1 MYQPPVRAPYAASLH
16 DQQRAFAESES
27 VMRSPFQRDRD
38 RIIHCGAFRKLK
50 QKTQVFV
57 YHVGDYYRTRLTH
70 TLEVA
75 QITRSLA
82 RALGVDEDLA
92 EAVALAHDL
101 GHTPFG
107 HAGEEALA
115 VMMQPFGGFA
125 HNDQTLRIITQLE
138 ERYAAFDG
146 LNLTLTTLDGIIKHN
161 GPIAAGEALQNT
173 VQTARILGID
183 LATHAGI
190 EAQIA
195 AISDDIAYTNHDFD
209 DGLRAGLIDW
219 TAIAGLPMLG
229 DILKELLSA
238 YPKLETDPG
247 RLRNE
252 LIRRLINVMVMDV
265 LAETQARLKQYNPV
279 DQAAVQALPV
289 PTVAFSTEMQ
299 QTVKTLK
306 KFLFDCLYRHHQVN
320 RMTRKAR
327 QVVSD
332 LFMVLLDEPE
342 LLPNNWRQKYEQALH
357 EDARARIIA
366 DYIAG
371 MTDNYA
377 LEEYGKIFDPLTRP

>member
-1 MYQPPVRAPYAASLH
+1 MYQPVSRAPYAA
-16 DQQRAFAESES
+16 DFMACQRAFPESES
-27 VMRSPFQRDRD
+27 TMRSPFQRDRD
-38 RIIHCGAFRKLK
+38 RIVHCGAFRKLK

-57 YHVGDYYRTRLTH
+57 YPLGDYYRTRLTH

-107 HAGEEALA
+107 HAGEDALA
-115 VMMQPFGGFA
+115 AVMLPYGGFA
-125 HNDQTLRIITQLE
+125 HNDQTLRIVTQLE

-146 LNLTLTTLDGIIKHN
+146 LNLTFTTLDGIIKHN
-161 GPIAAGEALQNT
+161 GPLSANDMLQST
-173 VQTARILGID
+173 VQTARILGIN

-195 AISDDIAYTNHDFD
+195 ALSDDIAYTNHDFD
-209 DGLRAGLIDW
+209 DGLRADLIAWDDLQR
-219 TAIAGLPMLG
+219 LPLLG
-229 DILKELLSA
+229 DILKELLA
-238 YPKLETDPG
+238 VHPELEKDHG
-247 RLRNE
+247 RLRHE
-252 LIRRLINVMVMDV
+252 LVRRLINAMVMDV
-265 LAETQARLKQYNPV
+265 LQETKLRLQQHLPMDY
-279 DQAAVQALPV
+279 AAVQALSIPM
-289 PTVAFSTEMQ
+289 VAFSAAMQ
-299 QTVKTLK
+299 NTVKTLK

-332 LFMVLLDEPE
+332 LFMVLMDEPE
-342 LLPNNWRQKYEQALH
+342 LLPLNWQNRIELAAN
-357 EDARARIIA
+357 EDAKARLIA

-371 MTDNYA
+371 MTDNFA
-377 LEEYGKIFDPLTRP
+377 LEEYAKIFDPTARA